1 MREKEGR
8 RGKNKRKKRS
18 KRLYK
23 STTNSVLGGV
33 CGGIKKKHIGLI
45 IVISLLFI
53 AAEDLI
59 SWMRS
64 YNETAPKGEDLRFY
78 GFDMQRYANNYR
90 YLLEAVQEAGLDTS
104 ELEAVW
110 DEDKDSYKQ
119 EYSSK
124 ELKKNNQRG
133 KRTTACS
140 RCTGTAFC
148 GYHDPKP

>member
-23 STTNSVLGGV
+23 STTNSVLCGV

-78 GFDMQRYANNYR
+78 GFDMQ
-90 YLLEAVQEAGLDTS
+90 
-104 ELEAVW
+104 
-110 DEDKDSYKQ
+110 
-119 EYSSK
+119 
-124 ELKKNNQRG
+124 
-133 KRTTACS
+133 
-140 RCTGTAFC
+140 
-148 GYHDPKP
+148 

>member
-1 MREKEGR
+1 MGSLTINPLERNYSICSSKFLKGLMREKEGR

-23 STTNSVLGGV
+23 STTNSVLCGV

-64 YNETAPKGEDLRFY
+64 YNETAPKGEGLRFY
-78 GFDMQRYANNYR
+78 GFDMQ
-90 YLLEAVQEAGLDTS
+90 
-104 ELEAVW
+104 
-110 DEDKDSYKQ
+110 
-119 EYSSK
+119 
-124 ELKKNNQRG
+124 
-133 KRTTACS
+133 
-140 RCTGTAFC
+140 
-148 GYHDPKP
+148 